1 MPRKLIALLVPVLT
15 AGLVIVP
22 PPRLRVASAVRLC
35 ASESSFDEIFAQ
47 GTAYV
52 QSGDLDLALGNF
64 KRCAKIDPSHAPT
77 QQLIEKLSA
86 LEVDEDED
94 DAPEEPEEPEEPE
107 PLTREQRVDA
117 ALASLG
123 KTGSAAAA
131 AAETGIE
138 TPSPEL
144 LPGALVVVAG
154 GDTSLGAE
162 AMRILGGAGFETRAV
177 GAGASKAELS
187 EANALVVVSEAA
199 GGKGGVAPDALP
211 ALMEKVPDSV
221 TRLLYVST
229 HGVERTGQMPFSMQ
243 NVFGQLDKLRAAEQ
257 EVQLR
262 ALNKVPSYSIVR
274 VGKIGGGGERCEV
287 LPGDGLQGDVSAAA
301 AGAVVRESLLRAEAV
316 NASLSVGPLAAG
328 GGAATDAEHWDD
340 MFLKLVGPEIFRK
353 PLKALGAAAAAS
365 WIQEWAQGFFKEGQK
380 LTTPI
385 QVENVED
392 GVCIRFLEKGG
403 TGYADFDEPETVDD
417 RYAASRAA
425 SSAGRAKA
433 RARADGALL
442 VVAEAAPSPRVR
454 VARAEM
460 REGTVVKEMSEQTVL
475 ARLEKDLAA
484 RESARG

>member
-1 MPRKLIALLVPVLT
+1 M
-15 AGLVIVP
+15 
-22 PPRLRVASAVRLC
+22 RV
-35 ASESSFDEIFAQ
+35 
-47 GTAYV
+47 
-52 QSGDLDLALGNF
+52 
-64 KRCAKIDPSHAPT
+64 
-77 QQLIEKLSA
+77 
-86 LEVDEDED
+86 
-94 DAPEEPEEPEEPE
+94 
-107 PLTREQRVDA
+107 
-117 ALASLG
+117 
-123 KTGSAAAA
+123 
-131 AAETGIE
+131 
-138 TPSPEL
+138 
-144 LPGALVVVAG
+144 
-154 GDTSLGAE
+154 
-162 AMRILGGAGFETRAV
+162 LGGAGFETRAV

-211 ALMEKVPDSV
+211 VLMEKVPDSV

-475 ARLEKDLAA
+475 GALEKDL
-484 RESARG
+484 RRGARGAEIGRILFTPRRSQQTHVRWPDAALRTRCLSSSFERHRKKKLRHDGKLQLRRRRRAPRRRGAHNSHAHAAVRLRHRDGAKCSEATR